1 MTLDAVVVGAG
12 LAGLSAAGALR
23 RAGRSVLVLEA
34 QDGVGGRVRTDRV
47 DGFTLD
53 RGFQVLLTAYPEV
66 RERLDLGALDLREF
80 DPGALVMRGGRGHV
94 VGDPFRAPRT
104 AASTAL
110 APIGSPLDKVRIALL
125 RRRVLRTPA
134 PALLRGRD
142 VSTREALRAEG
153 FSDAMVR
160 RFFVP
165 LFGGIQLDPA
175 LATSRR
181 MFDVIFRSLGEGAS
195 ALPARGMQAIPEQL
209 AAGLAAPGGPGG
221 RVRGPGGAS
230 SAVRCDVRVV
240 DAGREGAVH
249 VVRTAS
255 GETIAARAL
264 VVATEQPEAARLTG
278 LAPRPSRVAGCVY
291 FDAAEAPTRDRLVVL
306 DGSGDGPVLNAAV
319 LSNVAPE
326 YAPPGRH
333 LVVAALPG
341 VVDGDLEAMAR
352 GAMRAWWGP
361 RVDAWRHLR
370 TYRIAHAGPEQRPP
384 FAPKRRVDLGEGRFV
399 CGDHRDTGSIQGAM
413 YSGRRCGEAA
423 AAWLAAR

>member
-1 MTLDAVVVGAG
+1 VTLDAVVVGAG

-23 RAGRSVLVLEA
+23 RAGRTVVVLEA
-34 QDGVGGRVRTDRV
+34 QDAVGGRVRTDRV

-66 RERLDLGALDLREF
+66 RERLDLAALALREF
-80 DPGALVMRGGRGHV
+80 APGALVVRAGRARV

-104 AASTAL
+104 ALSTAL
-110 APIGSPLDKVRIALL
+110 APIGTPLDKVRIAWL

-134 PALLRGRD
+134 PTLLRGPD
-142 VSTREALRAEG
+142 LSTREALRAAG
-153 FSDAMVR
+153 FSETIIA

-165 LFGGIQLDPA
+165 LFGGIQLDPT

-209 AAGLAAPGGPGG
+209 AAALGPA
-221 RVRGPGGAS
+221 GPTG
-230 SAVRCDVRVV
+230 AVRCGVRVV
-240 DAGREGAVH
+240 DADRGGSGH
-249 VVRTAS
+249 VVHTAS
-255 GETIAARAL
+255 GEAIGARAL
-264 VVATEQPEAARLTG
+264 VVATEQPEAARLAA
-278 LAPRPSRVAGCVY
+278 LAPRPSRTVGCVY
-291 FDAAEAPTRDRLVVL
+291 FDAPEAPVRDRLVVL
-306 DGSGDGPVLNAAV
+306 DGEGAGPVLNAAV

-326 YAPPGRH
+326 YAPAGRH

-341 VVDGDLEAMAR
+341 VVTGDLETLAR
-352 GAMRAWWGP
+352 TQLRGWWGP

-384 FAPKRRVDLGEGRFV
+384 FAPKQRVDLGEGRFV

-413 YSGRRCGEAA
+413 YSGRRCGEAV
-423 AAWLAAR
+423 AAWLAARP